1 MSPHKNRRN
10 KKNYLLSCLTPFK
23 RSDLIVA
30 AIVKGETRMSRQIFT
45 DEELRDWESR
55 CRQGGYWLHRSEFA
69 RDAQSKS
76 LLSWD
81 WRQLRAGVSDLAMSC
96 CYLKRDHPSI
106 NR

>member
-1 MSPHKNRRN
+1 MDVSAQKPAKQELFAI
-10 KKNYLLSCLTPFK
+10 LLTSFK

-45 DEELRDWESR
+45 DEELRDWEPR
-55 CRQGGYWLHRSEFA
+55 CRQDGYWLHRSEFA
-69 RDAQSKS
+69 RVAQTKS

-81 WRQLRAGVSDLAMSC
+81 WRQLRAGVSDSAMS